1 MKVCYLLGYPVGHS
15 MSAVMHNAAFEEL
28 NLKYRYDLRGVS
40 PAKLGAFMT
49 GEMRAQAVRGANV
62 TIPHTAAVME
72 YLDEVDRE
80 ALAVGAVNTIVNQD
94 GSLKGYNTDGR
105 GAIRALEE
113 AHGELEGVT
122 AVIVGAGGAARAIGY
137 HLSAKAGRITILNR
151 TLSRAEELAAHLSSM
166 PECSATIEP
175 SSLRR
180 SELEEALKDANIL
193 INTTPVGMTPDVE
206 GTPVDGSLIRLGT
219 LVFDTVYNPLRTRLL
234 REAEEAGARTLSGLR
249 MLVYQGAAAF
259 RLWTGL
265 EPPVELMYDAV
276 TEVLGGEQG

>member
-1 MKVCYLLGYPVGHS
+1 MRVCYLLGYPVGHS

-28 NLKYRYDLRGVS
+28 GLKYRYDLRGVS

-49 GEMRAQAVRGANV
+49 SEMREQAVGGANV
-62 TIPHTAAVME
+62 TIPHKVAVME

-80 ALAVGAVNTIVNQD
+80 ALAIGAVNTIVNQD

-105 GAIRALEE
+105 GAIRALKETY
-113 AHGELEGVT
+113 GELEGVK

-137 HLSAKAGRITILNR
+137 HLSTKARRITILNR
-151 TLSRAEELAAHLSSM
+151 TRSRAEELAAHLSSM
-166 PECSATIEP
+166 PECNASVEP
-175 SSLRR
+175 SPLLR
-180 SELEEALKDANIL
+180 SELEEALKEADIL

-206 GTPVDGSLIRLGT
+206 GTPVDGSLIRPGI
-219 LVFDTVYNPLRTRLL
+219 LVFDTVYNPMRTRLL
-234 REAEEAGARTLSGLR
+234 REAEEAGTKTLSGLR

-259 RLWTGL
+259 RLWTGV

>member
-1 MKVCYLLGYPVGHS
+1 MRVCYLLGYPVGHS

-28 NLKYRYDLRGVS
+28 SLKYRYDLRGLS

-49 GEMRAQAVRGANV
+49 GEMRDQSVRGANV
-62 TIPHTAAVME
+62 TIPHKMAVIE

-80 ALAVGAVNTIVNQD
+80 ALAIGAVNTIVNED

-113 AHGELEGVT
+113 AYGKLEGVKV
-122 AVIVGAGGAARAIGY
+122 VIIGAGGAARAIGY

-151 TLSRAEELAAHLSSM
+151 TLGRAEGLAAHLSSM
-166 PECSATIEP
+166 PECNASVEP
-175 SSLRR
+175 TSLRR
-180 SELEEALKDANIL
+180 SDLEEALKEADIL

-206 GTPVDGSLIRLGT
+206 STPVDGSLIRPGT
-219 LVFDTVYNPLRTRLL
+219 LVFDTVYNPLRTKLL
-234 REAEEAGARTLSGLR
+234 QEAEEAGARTLSGLR

-265 EPPVELMYDAV
+265 EPPVEFMYDAV
-276 TEVLGGEQG
+276 TKVLGGEHG

>member
-1 MKVCYLLGYPVGHS
+1 MRVCYLLGYPVGHS
-15 MSAVMHNAAFEEL
+15 MSAVMHNAAFEEMG
-28 NLKYRYDLRGVS
+28 LKYRYDLRGVS
-40 PAKLGAFMT
+40 PERLGAFMT
-49 GEMRAQAVRGANV
+49 GEMRDQAVRGANV
-62 TIPHTAAVME
+62 TIPHKVAVME
-72 YLDEVDRE
+72 YLDEVDSE

-94 GSLKGYNTDGR
+94 GCLVGYNTDGR

-113 AHGELEGVT
+113 AYGELEGVK

-137 HLSAKAGRITILNR
+137 HLSAKARRITILNR

-166 PECSATIEP
+166 PECNTSVEP
-175 SSLRR
+175 SPLRR
-180 SELEEALKDANIL
+180 SELEKALKEANIL

-206 GTPVDGSLIRLGT
+206 GTPVDGSLIRPGT

-234 REAEEAGARTLSGLR
+234 REAEEAGARTLPGLR

-259 RLWTGL
+259 RLWTGA

>member
-1 MKVCYLLGYPVGHS
+1 MRVCYLLGYPVGHS
-15 MSAVMHNAAFEEL
+15 MSAVMHNAAYEEL
-28 NLKYRYDLRGVS
+28 DLKYRYDLREVS
-40 PAKLGAFMT
+40 PAKLETFMT
-49 GEMRAQAVRGANV
+49 GEMRDQVVRGANV
-62 TIPHTAAVME
+62 TIPHKVAVME

-80 ALAVGAVNTIVNQD
+80 ALAIGAVNTIVNED
-94 GSLKGYNTDGR
+94 GRLKGYNTDGR

-113 AHGELEGVT
+113 AYGELEGVR

-151 TLSRAEELAAHLSSM
+151 TLGRAEELAARLSSM
-166 PECSATIEP
+166 HECNASVEP

-180 SELEEALKDANIL
+180 SELEEALKEADIL
-193 INTTPVGMTPDVE
+193 INTTPVGMTPDFE
-206 GTPVDGSLIRLGT
+206 GTPVDGSLIRAGT

-234 REAEEAGARTLSGLR
+234 REAEEAGAKTLPGLR

-259 RLWTGL
+259 RLWTGV

-276 TEVLGGEQG
+276 TKILGGDQG

>member
-1 MKVCYLLGYPVGHS
+1 MRVCYLLGYPVGHS

-28 NLKYRYDLRGVS
+28 GLKYRYDLRGVS
-40 PAKLGAFMT
+40 PAKLGVFMT
-49 GEMRAQAVRGANV
+49 GEMRDQAVGGANV
-62 TIPHTAAVME
+62 TIPHKLAVME

-80 ALAVGAVNTIVNQD
+80 ALAIGAVNTIVNQD

-113 AHGELEGVT
+113 AYGELEGVK

-137 HLSAKAGRITILNR
+137 HLSTKARRITILNR
-151 TLSRAEELAAHLSSM
+151 TQSRAEELAAHISSM
-166 PECSATIEP
+166 PDCNASIEP

-180 SELEEALKDANIL
+180 SLLEEALKEADIL

-206 GTPVDGSLIRLGT
+206 GTPVDGSLIRPGI

-259 RLWTGL
+259 KLWTGV

>member
-1 MKVCYLLGYPVGHS
+1 MKVCYLLGYPVSHS

-28 NLKYRYDLRGVS
+28 GLKYRYDLREVN

-49 GEMRAQAVRGANV
+49 GEMRDQAVRGANV
-62 TIPHTAAVME
+62 TIPHKVAVIE

-80 ALAVGAVNTIVNQD
+80 ALAIGAVNTIVND
-94 GSLKGYNTDGR
+94 GGSLKGYNTDGR

-113 AHGELEGVT
+113 VYGELEGVK

-151 TLSRAEELAAHLSSM
+151 TLGRAEELAAHLSSM
-166 PECSATIEP
+166 PECNASVEP

-180 SELEEALKDANIL
+180 SELEEALKEADIL

-206 GTPVDGSLIRLGT
+206 GTPVDGSLIRPGT

-234 REAEEAGARTLSGLR
+234 REAEEAGSRTLSGLR

-276 TEVLGGEQG
+276 TKVLGGDQG

>member
-1 MKVCYLLGYPVGHS
+1 MRVCYLLGYPVGHS

-28 NLKYRYDLRGVS
+28 GLEYSYDLRGVS

-49 GEMRAQAVRGANV
+49 GEMRDQAVGGANV
-62 TIPHTAAVME
+62 TIPHKVAVME

-80 ALAVGAVNTIVNQD
+80 ALAIGAVNTIVNQD

-113 AHGELEGVT
+113 AYGELEGVK

-137 HLSAKAGRITILNR
+137 HLSTKARRITILNR
-151 TLSRAEELAAHLSSM
+151 TQSRAEKLAAHLSSM
-166 PECSATIEP
+166 PDCNASVEP
-175 SSLRR
+175 ASLRR
-180 SELEEALKDANIL
+180 SLLEEALKEADIL

-206 GTPVDGSLIRLGT
+206 GTPVDGSLIRPGI

-259 RLWTGL
+259 KLWTGV

-276 TEVLGGEQG
+276 TEVLGGKQR

>member
-1 MKVCYLLGYPVGHS
+1 MRVCYLLGYPVGHS

-28 NLKYRYDLRGVS
+28 GLKYRYDLRGVT

-49 GEMRAQAVRGANV
+49 GEMKDQGVRGANV
-62 TIPHTAAVME
+62 TIPHKLAVMK

-80 ALAVGAVNTIVNQD
+80 ALAVGAVNTIVNVD
-94 GSLKGYNTDGR
+94 GSLKGYNTDGL

-113 AHGELEGVT
+113 AYGELEGVK

-137 HLSAKAGRITILNR
+137 HLSTRASRVTILNR

-166 PECSATIEP
+166 PECNASVEP
-175 SSLRR
+175 SPLRR
-180 SELEEALKDANIL
+180 SELEEALKEADIL
-193 INTTPVGMTPDVE
+193 INTTPVGMAPDVE
-206 GTPVDGSLIRLGT
+206 GTPVDGSLIRPGT
-219 LVFDTVYNPLRTRLL
+219 LVFDTVYNPMRTRLL
-234 REAEEAGARTLSGLR
+234 RNAEEAGARTLSGLR

-259 RLWTGL
+259 KLWTGL